1 MSKRR
6 IKIPGTD
13 WGQVM
18 QTETLGRYLRWA
30 GIVVG
35 VLVVLYLLFH
45 FIGKTINLLLISA
58 FFAAAISPLV
68 EELEKRKIPRAW
80 AIAIIYTVL
89 LFVIVLTI
97 APAPSIIAELS
108 LFFTKLPELINQIN
122 IPDVSVFGITREQV
136 LNLLQSTFIL
146 DRLQEVGRELASR
159 TVSITVSLINALG
172 ITLLTLVF
180 TAYFVI
186 NAPTLVPR
194 LLFLLPPKLRVEV
207 EVLLPPINRCLGA
220 YVLGK
225 IGTSALLGFL
235 TYLAISTVKVPY
247 AGALGLLVAVTNLIP
262 FIGPVLGLIPMVIA
276 AWKMGTTIV
285 VTVVAISFVL
295 QQLEA
300 WFLQPWLVGPYLNLD
315 PFELLLSLLIGAE
328 IAGVLGVL
336 IAPPVAGTARIIF
349 NHIAKKYNLVED
361 QDNTPPL
368 PTAET
373 VVDALE
379 LPSPDIDSACEK
391 L

>member
-1 MSKRR
+1 
-6 IKIPGTD
+6 
-13 WGQVM
+13 
-18 QTETLGRYLRWA
+18 
-30 GIVVG
+30 
-35 VLVVLYLLFH
+35 
-45 FIGKTINLLLISA
+45 
-58 FFAAAISPLV
+58 
-68 EELEKRKIPRAW
+68 
-80 AIAIIYTVL
+80 
-89 LFVIVLTI
+89 
-97 APAPSIIAELS
+97 IIAELS

>member
-1 MSKRR
+1 
-6 IKIPGTD
+6 
-13 WGQVM
+13 M
-18 QTETLGRYLRWA
+18 QQEKLWRYLRWV
-30 GIVVG
+30 GIGLGVVF
-35 VLVVLYLLFH
+35 LLYLLFH

-58 FFAAAISPLV
+58 FFAASISPLV
-68 EELEKRKIPRAW
+68 EELEKHRIPRSW

-89 LFVIVLTI
+89 LFVIILTV

-146 DRLQEVGRELASR
+146 DRAQAIGRELASR
-159 TVSITVSLINALG
+159 TVSITIGLINALG
-172 ITLLTLVF
+172 IALLTLVF

-235 TYLAISTVKVPY
+235 TYLAISTVRVPY
-247 AGALGLLVAVTNLIP
+247 AAALGLLVAVTNLIP
-262 FIGPVLGLIPMVIA
+262 FVGPILGLVPMVIA

-285 VTVVAISFVL
+285 ITVIGISFIL

-315 PFELLLSLLIGAE
+315 PFELLLSLLVGAE
-328 IAGVLGVL
+328 VAGVVGVL
-336 IAPPVAGTARIIF
+336 IAPPIAGTARIIF

-361 QDNTPPL
+361 KEVAVVPL
-368 PTAET
+368 SSTNGVEELT
-373 VVDALE
+373 VI
-379 LPSPDIDSACEK
+379 PSPDTEMTEG
-391 L
+391 